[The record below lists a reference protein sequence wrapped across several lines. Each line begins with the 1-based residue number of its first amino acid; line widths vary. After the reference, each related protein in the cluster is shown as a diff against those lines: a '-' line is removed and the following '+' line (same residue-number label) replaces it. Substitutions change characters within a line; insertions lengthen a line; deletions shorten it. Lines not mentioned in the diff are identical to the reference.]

1 MRSAE
6 RLIIE
11 SQNNSHSQNEKTET
25 CRFFVFDKTLKRENG
40 SRHRVDLLIV
50 VDICGV
56 MTYRI
61 IVVPANSLP
70 NCTSDVEILP
80 VIFYFILN
88 VKILNV
94 CSILSSIPYL
104 PISTDIY
111 DRFFTKNRIGQTAS
125 VNAENRTVCRFSP
138 FKSISKP
145 IVPTLLCGAYSCLL
159 LVYNN
164 LTVWSFFIHL
174 CYVKIK

>member
-6 RLIIE
+6 RLILTFSE
-11 SQNNSHSQNEKTET
+11 AFSEL
-25 CRFFVFDKTLKRENG
+25 VA
-40 SRHRVDLLIV
+40 
-50 VDICGV
+50 
-56 MTYRI
+56 I
-61 IVVPANSLP
+61 IF
-70 NCTSDVEILP
+70 TK
-80 VIFYFILN
+80 
-88 VKILNV
+88 KILFLLQNCFQRFQSIPGLKADASTNTCDILFYIECQNIV

-145 IVPTLLCGAYSCLL
+145 IVPTLLASASVIVDQQDLRTGHVG
-159 LVYNN
+159 VYCRI
-164 LTVWSFFIHL
+164 VRG
-174 CYVKIK
+174 